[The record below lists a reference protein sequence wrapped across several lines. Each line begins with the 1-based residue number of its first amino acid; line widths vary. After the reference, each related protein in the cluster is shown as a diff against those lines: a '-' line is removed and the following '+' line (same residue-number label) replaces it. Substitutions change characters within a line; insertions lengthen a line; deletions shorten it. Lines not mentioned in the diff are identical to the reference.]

1 MSPSGASGTV
11 SYNITEDSEFA
22 TLNGNVLTANAAGT
36 VTSGDKTFDTLNIE
50 GIDFDIEPVY
60 LPDTFK
66 ITTGTTYNVEA
77 YLIGATSTYAAIVL
91 TSLTAA

>member
-1 MSPSGASGTV
+1 MSPSGASVTV
-11 SYNITEDSEFA
+11 SYNITEGSEFA

-36 VTSGDKTFDTLNIE
+36 VAASDKTFVTLNLE
-50 GIDFDIEPVY
+50 GVDFDIEPVY
-60 LPDTFK
+60 LPNTFK

-77 YLIGATSTYAAIVL
+77 YLTGATSTYAAIVL

>member
-1 MSPSGASGTV
+1 MSPSGTSGTV
-11 SYNITEDSEFA
+11 SYNITEGSEFA

-36 VTSGDKTFDTLNIE
+36 VADSGQTFETLNIE

-60 LPDTFK
+60 LPNTFK

-77 YLIGATSTYAAIVL
+77 YFVGYHNYASIVITNL
-91 TSLTAA
+91 SVAQ